1 MQNKKLR
8 NLFFFHG
15 KMDMPFFVLTMALL
29 VFGLIMLFS
38 ASYANAYYYEDN
50 SYYFIMRQMFFAVV
64 GVIVMLAVSYTNYK
78 LFFKYAIPLWLISL
92 ALLVVTYFMPASN
105 GARRWIYIGR
115 IFSFQPSEIAKFALI
130 IVFARLI
137 YISGDKMKKFSVGV
151 IPFLVVMGSIALLMV
166 FQPHMSGTILVG
178 SIGLTMMFI
187 GGTKFSHLALLGG
200 TAAGGLVAAVMV
212 MPDTFAHVIRRLD
225 YWLNPWLDPADKGYQ
240 SIQSLLAIG
249 SGGVMG
255 VGLGESRQKYLY
267 LPEVQNDFIFP
278 IIAEEL
284 GFIGASM
291 VIILFALLIWRGF
304 YIAMKTKDKFGAMIV
319 IGISTQIG
327 LQAFLNIAVVTNTV
341 PNTGISLPFFSYGGT
356 ALVMMLAQI
365 GVLLSVS
372 RQSNYNKE

>member
-1 MQNKKLR
+1 
-8 NLFFFHG
+8 
-15 KMDMPFFVLTMALL
+15 
-29 VFGLIMLFS
+29 
-38 ASYANAYYYEDN
+38 
-50 SYYFIMRQMFFAVV
+50 
-64 GVIVMLAVSYTNYK
+64 
-78 LFFKYAIPLWLISL
+78 
-92 ALLVVTYFMPASN
+92 
-105 GARRWIYIGR
+105 
-115 IFSFQPSEIAKFALI
+115 
-130 IVFARLI
+130 
-137 YISGDKMKKFSVGV
+137 
-151 IPFLVVMGSIALLMV
+151 
-166 FQPHMSGTILVG
+166 
-178 SIGLTMMFI
+178 
-187 GGTKFSHLALLGG
+187 
-200 TAAGGLVAAVMV
+200 MV

-341 PNTGISLPFFSYGGT
+341 PNTGISLPFFS
-356 ALVMMLAQI
+356 
-365 GVLLSVS
+365 
-372 RQSNYNKE
+372 